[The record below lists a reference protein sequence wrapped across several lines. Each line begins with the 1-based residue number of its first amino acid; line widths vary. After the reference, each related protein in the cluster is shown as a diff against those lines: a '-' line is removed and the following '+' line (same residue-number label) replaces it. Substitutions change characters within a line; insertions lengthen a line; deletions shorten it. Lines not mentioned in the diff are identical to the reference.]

1 MKILH
6 VCLINLTLMLTL
18 MGFVIVVV
26 VVVFCD
32 IQELGIL

>member
-26 VVVFCD
+26 VVFCD

>member
-18 MGFVIVVV
+18 MGFVV